1 MVHKKFP
8 VQLLRNVSVRI
19 AVMVLFYGKLRLP
32 LGHFMFFVLLNQQ
45 AKKKVTIVWGNT
57 IQFNNRKIVYLYTV
71 RKDHA

>member
-45 AKKKVTIVWGNT
+45 AKKKVTILSGVIQSNLT
-57 IQFNNRKIVYLYTV
+57 IEKLCISTR
-71 RKDHA
+71 